1 MRIKNCFGILSRKLT
16 LNNRRFI
23 KRVLCGMEANIEIK
37 ACVNLGMLVG
47 MSVDTCDSI
56 SLFRIMRRHMAAAR
70 R

>member
-47 MSVDTCDSI
+47 MSV
-56 SLFRIMRRHMAAAR
+56 
-70 R
+70 